1 MSARIQEQTTKK
13 QKKKKY
19 SLEVFGVPFCG

>member
-1 MSARIQEQTTKK
+1 MPVK

-19 SLEVFGVPFCG
+19 SLELARKTASTMVEF